1 MGWGLIYRHRV
12 MSCLADNLVD
22 VHIYVLALSLE
33 FLLKCIVRNGMEE
46 IHCCFGKRLNER
58 PGEIGF

>member
-1 MGWGLIYRHRV
+1 

-33 FLLKCIVRNGMEE
+33 FLLKCIVRQGMEE

-58 PGEIGF
+58 PGEIGS